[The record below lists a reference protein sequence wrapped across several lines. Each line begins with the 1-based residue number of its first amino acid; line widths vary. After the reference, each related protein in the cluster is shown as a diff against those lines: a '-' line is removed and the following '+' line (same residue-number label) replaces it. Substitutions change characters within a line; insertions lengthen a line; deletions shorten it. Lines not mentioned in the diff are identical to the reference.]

1 MILWEDIYIMDRSK
15 KSSFYIKTV
24 VFASVFGI
32 LLTSSLKY
40 FLPASGVEKSPEKP
54 FHSQDSFKIG
64 DLFVDVKKAEK
75 PKPKP
80 KKKEKVYDLKKWK
93 LRLTYISDYTA
104 YAIIQDVGK
113 GEILQMN
120 EVYKGYEL
128 VEVYETEAVFRR
140 DGKLYSIKT
149 DTVKALEKQ
158 AKKKAKEKSKKDND
172 EVTDPADTILE
183 AEKLSKDMNITA
195 EVDPDSDEIS
205 SATVKRKDLQFFMKN
220 PSQIWNNIKLRDYRE
235 DRQLKGFKV
244 LYVKKGSPFQ
254 QLGLQKGDIIIAIDG
269 DRITSYSQVQRY
281 YKNIDKL
288 RSMNLTISRNG
299 EEKDIDYEVE

>member
-1 MILWEDIYIMDRSK
+1 MARSN
-15 KSSFYIKTV
+15 KSSFYLKTV
-24 VFASVFGI
+24 VFASVLGI

-54 FHSQDSFKIG
+54 FHPQDSFKIG

-80 KKKEKVYDLKKWK
+80 KKKEKIYDLKKWR
-93 LRLTYISDYTA
+93 LQLTYISGYTA
-104 YAIIQDVGK
+104 YVIIQDVGK
-113 GEILQMN
+113 NEILQMN

-128 VEVYETEAVFRR
+128 VEVHETEAVFSR

-149 DTVKALEKQ
+149 DTIKSLEKAQ
-158 AKKKAKEKSKKDND
+158 KARDKSKNKKDAD
-172 EVTDPADTILE
+172 EVVDPADTILE

-195 EVDPDSDEIS
+195 EIDPDSEEIS

-244 LYVKKGSPFQ
+244 LYVKKGSPFE
-254 QLGLQKGDIIIAIDG
+254 QLGLQKGDIIVAIDG

-281 YKNIDKL
+281 YKNIDRL